1 MNDSEIQQLQ
11 EELKRRDLKDAIM
24 SDGDKRWASK
34 LAERIIFGLC
44 ALIFTGVVLGLLTLL
59 FNKGGGGA

>member
-1 MNDSEIQQLQ
+1 MNDKSKEQLE
-11 EELKRRDLKDAIM
+11 EELKRRDLKDSIF

-44 ALIFTGVVLGLLTLL
+44 AIIFTSVIVGLLTLL
-59 FNKGGGGA
+59 FSKGGGS